1 MAINIQKLI
10 NAINAKNITV
20 PQDTAAL
27 TEPVGEAADVFVGGI
42 AITEYDLDTI
52 PAGTTVT
59 YDNSRWLAT
68 DFTANPSGNTSGDD
82 ILLGAWSGTET
93 APVVID
99 FNNSYIEMKNIQ
111 YISNVKIAFSI
122 LRGANN
128 VTIKNLNLKIKG
140 TSATWT
146 GIHASDVYG
155 NANATVTFENCKF
168 DLSEWVKGSSPPA
181 YPNSYV
187 YLNGQSLV
195 FDADCIVIKSPS
207 HGNVFAPYTN
217 VGSVTSNATVYTS
230 TDAEAI
236 ALLPLSNQLT
246 GANLSV
252 VADAA
257 ILNKLIPNINSA
269 YDIYALVDSSAD
281 LPGISLSNHGTLAYT
296 SISDKFYVS
305 NAARNSWE
313 ELNIVTYPETRNGI
327 NPIFNAASNYGYAA
341 QAYSPTFSTNYLPA
355 INRNGVDKF
364 AVVNAGTPVTSVGTL
379 TVAGDRSE
387 MNALSDTVGGF
398 GFLAGGMREIS
409 GNPAANKLLID
420 KWPVTSEGSAVDLGD
435 LLNYALNT
443 GHSRT
448 WSDNGNGYGYVYGWT
463 AGIPTPPPPQP
474 TYIDKF
480 PFVATTAV
488 ANVGT
493 FGSHQ
498 QDNAVSLS
506 GNVDGYLIGGDDYL
520 GTVSKYSFASN
531 PGSTLAIQPFTL
543 TQKRIQAGKNGVINL
558 ISGYQIGGRYGPATS
573 NQTNTVSYFGL
584 ASGTSAVK
592 TQTLTTAVRFSEGIS
607 GNTYGY
613 AMGGYSGPFA
623 STGNIEAFPYSSDD
637 TPFVTVGSLTAGGTN
652 GTGTS
657 GFGN

>member
-20 PQDTAAL
+20 PQDPIAAL

-59 YDNSRWLAT
+59 YDNSQWLAT

-82 ILLGAWSGTET
+82 ILLGTWPVAET

-99 FNNSYIEMKNIQ
+99 FNNTYIELNNIV
-111 YISNVKIAFSI
+111 YSSNVKIAFSI

-146 GIHASDVYG
+146 GIHASDDYG
-155 NANATVTFENCKF
+155 NATATVTFENCVF
-168 DLSEWVKGSSPPA
+168 DLSEWVKGTSPPA

-207 HGNVFAPYTN
+207 HGDVFSPYIN
-217 VGSVTSNATVYTS
+217 VGSVTTFATVYTS

-236 ALLPLSNQLT
+236 ALLPLSNSLT
-246 GANLSV
+246 GRSSSA
-252 VADAA
+252 VADRA
-257 ILNKLIPNINSA
+257 ILNKLISNVNSA

-281 LPGISLSNHGTLAYT
+281 LPDISLSNHGTLAYT
-296 SISDKFYVS
+296 SISEKFYVS
-305 NAARNSWE
+305 NATRNSWE

-341 QAYSPTFSTNYLPA
+341 QSYTPTYPTTYLPT

-364 AVVNAGTPVTSVGTL
+364 AVVNAGTPVTSVGSL
-379 TVAGDRSE
+379 TVAGDRQNMVAS
-387 MNALSDTVGGF
+387 SDTVGGF
-398 GFLAGGMREIS
+398 GFLAGGQS
-409 GNPAANKLLID
+409 APGPAGNTLLID
-420 KWPVTSEGSAVDLGD
+420 KWPVSSEGSAVDLGD
-435 LLNYALNT
+435 LLNYPVLYYTRA
-443 GHSRT
+443 
-448 WSDNGNGYGYVYGWT
+448 WSDNDNGYGYVYGFD
-463 AGIPTPPPPQP
+463 TPST
-474 TYIDKF
+474 TYIDRY
-480 PFVATTAV
+480 PFVAPYTTL

-493 FGSHQ
+493 FGGHLQ
-498 QDNAVSLS
+498 NQAVSLS
-506 GNVDGYLIGGDDYL
+506 GNVDGYSIGGDDYL

-543 TQKRIQAGKNGVINL
+543 TQKRIQAGSNGIINL
-558 ISGYQIGGRYGPATS
+558 INGYQVGGRYTPGAL

-592 TQTLTTAVRFSEGIS
+592 TQTLATAVRFTEGIS

-613 AMGGYSGPFA
+613 TMGGYAGPLI
-623 STGNIEAFPYSSDD
+623 SSGNIEAFPYSSDD
-637 TPFVTVGSLTAGGTN
+637 TPFVAVGSLTAGSTNSGGTD
-652 GTGTS
+652 